1 MLDSNP
7 SPIASQATA
16 LITRLSRHGLGII
29 KLNFLHSLDIKT
41 QVAFGM
47 SHLLLEILLN
57 HILINE
63 KESEVIKFDQTIIEM
78 IQFRREGFGLMNLF
92 LRN

>member
-1 MLDSNP
+1 M
-7 SPIASQATA
+7 A
-16 LITRLSRHGLGII
+16 L
-29 KLNFLHSLDIKT
+29 
-41 QVAFGM
+41 GM
-47 SHLLLEILLN
+47 SNLLLEILLN

-63 KESEVIKFDQTIIEM
+63 QENKVIKFDQTIIEM

>member
-1 MLDSNP
+1 
-7 SPIASQATA
+7 
-16 LITRLSRHGLGII
+16 
-29 KLNFLHSLDIKT
+29 
-41 QVAFGM
+41 M
-47 SHLLLEILLN
+47 SHLLLEIFLN

-78 IQFRREGFGLMNLF
+78 IQVRREGFGLMNLF